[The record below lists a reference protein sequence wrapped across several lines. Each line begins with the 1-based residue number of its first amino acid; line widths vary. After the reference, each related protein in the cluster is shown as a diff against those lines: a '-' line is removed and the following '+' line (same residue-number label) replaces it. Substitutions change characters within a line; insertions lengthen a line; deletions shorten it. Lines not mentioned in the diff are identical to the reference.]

1 MKNYIKQNII
11 PIVIGIN
18 IGMLAV
24 TIVRS
29 IEDTFIKIA
38 LINAKK

>member
-1 MKNYIKQNII
+1 MKQYIIRNII

-29 IEDTFIKIA
+29 IEDTIIKIA
-38 LINAKK
+38 LIKSKK